1 VIQFDIKKF
10 KSVPFAHQVE
20 GVKALLK
27 NPAFA
32 LFDEM
37 GAGKS
42 KQVIDAACIL
52 AEARVIDTVVVVAPA
67 SVRCVWIDPEIG
79 EIKKHAWLPSYVFE
93 FHSKTKQIWASEG
106 NNEEGRL
113 CWYVTNYEFL
123 RQPERLK
130 EFMKYI
136 PKRTLLVL
144 DEGSYIK
151 SRTAK
156 QTKAILKLREIC
168 DRCVLLNG
176 TPVTDSPLDLW
187 AQMKVLDPQILGR
200 KYTNFYHFRANYAVM
215 GGWQMK
221 QVVDYINIDKLSNI
235 IKPYVLRREKKDC
248 LDLPPKLYTQREVAL
263 SPAAWKMYRELKKEA
278 VISLGPDHTHVEPNS
293 AVRIMRLAQLTSG
306 FLGGVLE
313 KGQEELDPSLFA
325 EISKTIDTSDEKIKW
340 MLEYLLHESKSK
352 FIIVWTRWRNER
364 ERMVKELR
372 EAKGSHCLF
381 QIYGDQKASERNMAV
396 QFFSGVTTDKKPVK
410 SILIAQPQAG
420 GIGLNLVAATEAVYM
435 SNLYSLGSR
444 LQSEDRCHR
453 PGQEHPVTYV
463 DLIATGP
470 NGQKTVDSAILKALR
485 EKQEIAHWTC
495 ERWRKELS
503 DD

>member
-1 VIQFDIKKF
+1 
-10 KSVPFAHQVE
+10 
-20 GVKALLK
+20 
-27 NPAFA
+27 
-32 LFDEM
+32 M

-42 KQVIDAACIL
+42 KQVIDAACTL
-52 AEARVIDTVVVVAPA
+52 AEAGVIDTVVVVAPA

-106 NNEEGRL
+106 NDEEGRL

-187 AQMKVLDPQILGR
+187 AQMKVLDEQILGR
-200 KYTNFYHFRANYAVM
+200 KYSNFYHFRANYAVM

-263 SPAAWKMYRELKKEA
+263 SPAAWKMYRELKKDA

-306 FLGGVLE
+306 FLGGVAEDMSDGSHAANANAKQHLE
-313 KGQEELDPSLFA
+313 SNQA
-325 EISKTIDTSDEKIKW
+325 TIVDVSDEKLKW
-340 MLEYLLHESKSK
+340 MVEYLTKECTAKAV
-352 FIIVWTRWRNER
+352 IVWTRWRRER
-364 ERMVKELR
+364 ERLAEIMKSFVVGQLFKTTALDNNWWTYQVYGGQDKKSR
-372 EAKGSHCLF
+372 DEAISAFSK
-381 QIYGDQKASERNMAV
+381 IYGKNDSVIEKNRR
-396 QFFSGVTTDKKPVK
+396 
-410 SILIAQPQAG
+410 ILLIAQPQAG

>member
-1 VIQFDIKKF
+1 
-10 KSVPFAHQVE
+10 
-20 GVKALLK
+20 
-27 NPAFA
+27 
-32 LFDEM
+32 
-37 GAGKS
+37 
-42 KQVIDAACIL
+42 
-52 AEARVIDTVVVVAPA
+52 
-67 SVRCVWIDPEIG
+67 
-79 EIKKHAWLPSYVFE
+79 
-93 FHSKTKQIWASEG
+93 
-106 NNEEGRL
+106 
-113 CWYVTNYEFL
+113 
-123 RQPERLK
+123 
-130 EFMKYI
+130 
-136 PKRTLLVL
+136 
-144 DEGSYIK
+144 
-151 SRTAK
+151 
-156 QTKAILKLREIC
+156 
-168 DRCVLLNG
+168 
-176 TPVTDSPLDLW
+176 
-187 AQMKVLDPQILGR
+187 
-200 KYTNFYHFRANYAVM
+200 M